1 MPMKRHRNHRRRKKR
16 EKKSH
21 PVLRVFSMLLIL
33 TMICQII
40 LPQVALADPDIDLTG
55 QDDYLVVHNASGTY
69 PVTGGPSLISVTK
82 ADNSAI
88 LPTGNT
94 YSNVPAG
101 AKLKITYVFHLEDGD
116 DEGTTEY
123 EYKDGSYFTFE
134 LPEGI
139 TFNNPVGAQSEI
151 HATDTTDPENP
162 VDWLLGTW
170 GIESDGKT
178 VRINLTDATSL
189 NAHKNRWG
197 AVNITGTFDAVEG
210 AEDPKSSIQLGTQTI
225 NFIRTL
231 PPPPEMGLAKEGSY
245 NPSDNTITWKV
256 TVTPPTGVALTGYK
270 LADSYSANQTYVAE
284 SFQNGGI
291 SVADAELE
299 FATNKITYTFPDP
312 TDGTQI
318 ITYKTSPNTFGAETG
333 NSAATDGSNFT
344 NNASILRGE
353 DTIKG
358 PVNAAVAVDWI
369 NKSGTN
375 ENNDE
380 HIMKWT
386 INVTV
391 PEGGT
396 ITGVSV
402 KDTLSSGQEM
412 VKISPYLAQ
421 YKVGTGTAQ
430 NMSEDNSGDN
440 ETYSVN
446 GQEITFNLPDLS
458 EDTTIVYYT
467 KITNP
472 QASLNNNGTITFT
485 NLAALSW
492 DQMPSGT
499 STSPSDK
506 SNVDIV
512 GSGGLLSKGSGG
524 GTENY
529 GVGKDIIQWTITV
542 NQSKITIQD
551 AVIEDSIPVGQVLLI
566 DSTHPFIVK
575 KGASNYFTTT
585 TAATDVG
592 FSSTDSFTNKFKY
605 IFDDE
610 DTLTPGNTIA
620 STYTIHYYTR
630 IIDTTAG
637 NKNDTTG
644 LELLYSNGSKSYG
657 NDVKLTRTGD
667 TEVTTSGT
675 KSYNSQ
681 MLAKST
687 PIAYNYSDRTTQWR
701 LVVNRNRLPLNN
713 AVITD
718 TLPAGLELLIGPEYS
733 FAVVNSTTSTTIATT
748 PSSGVTGSTNF
759 TVELPASTSDQY
771 TITFFTKLTDEAL
784 VSQGQANKTYTN
796 TARLDADEVSNL
808 TATANITV
816 GNPVVTKG
824 YTYETGSDIIKWSAA
839 INAGQVELKDAVI
852 SDQLNADLILDP
864 ASVKLYKVNVS
875 SSGVVAAASSGIE
888 VDPEDYTVTLPT
900 TQNNNTFKV
909 NLPDGDKAY
918 RLEFDTFIVADNLN
932 VVNHI
937 SLTGETGSPA
947 GNANAAQ
954 ITINNLWASGGSG
967 SKSLTVHKVDE
978 NGNPMEGATYRLLNV
993 NKQPIRKSGA
1003 YQEATTDVNG
1013 NAIFKNLAS
1022 WVFYVVEVS
1031 PPEGY
1036 LINPNYVG
1044 GDRLNSDLTFETSDA
1059 PALGT
1064 LNFTKEA
1071 ADGTPLSG
1079 GLFTLTGKD
1088 YLDNT
1093 INKTAASV
1101 NGVVTFTNLPLGDY
1115 TVEETTAPEG
1125 YVETSEVITAKV
1137 AYNSD
1142 MTDVDVIITS
1152 VSNKLVNQ
1160 PLPVATI
1167 TLNKVNNKSEPLE
1180 GAEFT
1185 LYDNHGAAIGTAIS
1199 QANGEVVFNE
1209 VPAGTFTIRETKA
1222 PNGFYNSGSAINV
1235 VVTYNADRT
1244 DTIVTVTP
1252 GTTVQNNP
1260 IVIPPPATPTA
1271 TIELIK
1277 TNGTNSL
1284 AGATFELYDS
1294 NGSFVQRAVSTSN
1307 GLVKFTGVEVG
1318 DYTIRETIAPK
1329 NYVRSDEVITAVVT
1343 YNAMNNSATAKVTP
1357 EGPIVNNLDETL
1369 SGTIELLKTN
1379 KSGQPLAGA
1388 AFELYNA
1395 KGSAISIATSGTNG
1409 KVVFKGVPLGNYT
1422 IREISAPVNYVKS
1435 DAVITAVVSY
1445 NEQDG
1450 NTLVTLSPDEPVVN
1464 VLDPTLSGIIELMKV
1479 DEKGQPLSGAVFEL
1493 YDEKGNIIREATSD
1507 SKGKVSFLEVPL
1519 GSYTLKEKSA
1529 PKGYEGSDTISNAKI
1544 TLSTVG
1550 TTVKASPYKIIN
1562 TLKDINVSKGA
1573 VITIHKVDSVTKEPL
1588 GGAEFTLTSAEGL
1601 IKLTAVSD
1609 KAGIVEFSDIPPGD
1623 YVITET
1629 KAPKGYN
1636 KNRTPITLTAEN
1648 DSLYSYMVENS
1659 ASDFSSPTGNSSQN
1673 GSDFSTPTG
1682 NSSQHGSEDGIST
1695 GSILPQAGGFMDSAV
1710 LITLGVI
1717 LILTGVVILEVRR
1730 RKKRSSWE

>member
-1 MPMKRHRNHRRRKKR
+1 MKRHRNHRRRQHKER
-16 EKKSH
+16 KSH
-21 PVLRVFSMLLIL
+21 PVLRVFSMLIIL
-33 TMICQII
+33 TMLCQMI
-40 LPQVALADPDIDLTG
+40 LPQVALADPDINLTG
-55 QDDYLVVHNASGTY
+55 QDDYLVVHNASGEY
-69 PVTGGPSLISVTK
+69 RFTGGPSVVTVTK
-82 ADNSAI
+82 SDNSAI
-88 LPTGNT
+88 LPTGST

-123 EYKDGSYFTFE
+123 EYQDGSYFTFE

-151 HATDTTDPENP
+151 YATDTTDSENP
-162 VDWLLGTW
+162 VNWLLGTW

-178 VRINLTDATSL
+178 VRINLTNATSI

-210 AEDPKSSIQLGTQTI
+210 AENPESSMQLGTQTI

-231 PPPPEMGLAKEGSY
+231 PPPPEIGLAKEGSY
-245 NPSDNTITWKV
+245 NPSDNTITWKI
-256 TVTPPTGVALTGYK
+256 TVTPPTGVTLTGYK
-270 LADSYSANQTYVAE
+270 LVDSYSSNQDYVTG
-284 SFQNGGI
+284 SFMNDGTSTSI
-291 SVADAELE
+291 PDTELE

-312 TDGTQI
+312 TNGEQT

-333 NSAATDGSNFT
+333 NSAAADKSNFT
-344 NNASILRGE
+344 NGASILRGE

-358 PVNAAVAVDWI
+358 PVSAAVAVDWI
-369 NKSGTN
+369 NKSGAE
-375 ENNDE
+375 ENNDD
-380 HIMKWT
+380 HVMKWT

-402 KDTLSSGQEM
+402 KDTLSSGQE
-412 VKISPYLAQ
+412 VINDSTYPSQ

-430 NMSEDNSGDN
+430 NMSENISGSVG
-440 ETYSVN
+440 TYSLS
-446 GQEITFNLPDLS
+446 GQAITFNLPDLS
-458 EDTTIVYYT
+458 EDAQIVYYT

-472 QASLNNNGTITFT
+472 QTSLNNNGTITFT

-492 DQMPSGT
+492 NQMPSGT
-499 STSPSDK
+499 STSPSDNA
-506 SNVDIV
+506 SVDIV
-512 GSGGLLSKGSGG
+512 GSGGLLSKDASGG
-524 GTENY
+524 SENY
-529 GVGKDIIQWTITV
+529 GDGKDIIQWTITV

-566 DSTHPFIVK
+566 DGTHPFTVK
-575 KGASNYFTTT
+575 KGSSNYFTTT
-585 TAATDVG
+585 SAASNAG
-592 FSSTDSFTNKFKY
+592 FSSTDSFKNKFKY
-605 IFDDE
+605 VFDDE
-610 DTLTPGNTIA
+610 DIVTPGNSIV
-620 STYTIHYYTR
+620 SSYMIQYYTQ
-630 IIDTTAG
+630 IIDTTPG

-687 PIAYNYSDRTTQWR
+687 PVAYNYTDRTTQWR

-713 AVITD
+713 AIITD
-718 TLPAGLELLIGPEYS
+718 TLPAGLELLIGTGYP
-733 FAVVNSTTSTTIATT
+733 FVVTNNTTSTTLATT
-748 PSSGVTGSTNF
+748 PTSGVTGSTSF
-759 TVELPASTSDQY
+759 TVNLPVSTLDQY
-771 TITFFTKLTDEAL
+771 TITFYTKLTDAAL
-784 VSQGQANKTYTN
+784 VSQGQTNKTYTN

-816 GNPVVTKG
+816 GNPVVTKA
-824 YTYETGSDIIKWSAA
+824 YTYTAGSDIIKWSAA

-864 ASVKLYKVNVS
+864 TSVKLYKVTVS
-875 SSGVVAAASSGIE
+875 SSGVVAAASAGTE

-900 TQNNNTFKV
+900 TLNNNTFKV
-909 NLPDGDKAY
+909 NLPDGDQAY

-937 SLTGETGSPA
+937 SLTGETGSPT

-967 SKSLTVHKVDE
+967 SNTLTVHKVDE
-978 NGNPMEGATYRLLNV
+978 KGNPMEGATYRLLNV
-993 NKQPIRKSGA
+993 NKLPIKKGGA
-1003 YQEATTDVNG
+1003 FQEATTDVNG
-1013 NAIFKNLAS
+1013 NALFKNLAS

-1044 GDRLNSDLTFETSDA
+1044 GERLSTNLTVNTSDE

-1064 LNFTKEA
+1064 LSFTKEA
-1071 ADGTPLSG
+1071 ADGTLLSG
-1079 GLFTLTGKD
+1079 GKFTLTGTD
-1088 YLDNT
+1088 YLN
-1093 INKTAASV
+1093 NAVNQTAASV
-1101 NGVVTFTNLPLGDY
+1101 NGVVTFTNLPLGEY
-1115 TVEETTAPEG
+1115 TVEETIAPEG
-1125 YVETSEVITAKV
+1125 YVETSEVITAEV
-1137 AYNSD
+1137 VYNAD
-1142 MTDVDVIITS
+1142 MTDVDVVITS

-1167 TLNKVNNKSEPLE
+1167 TLNKVNNKAEPLE

-1185 LYDNHGAAIGTAIS
+1185 LYDNHGAAVGTATS
-1199 QANGEVVFNE
+1199 QVNGEVVFSDI
-1209 VPAGTFTIRETKA
+1209 PAGTFTIRETKA
-1222 PNGFYNSGSAINV
+1222 PNGFYNSGSAITAV
-1235 VVTYNADRT
+1235 ITYNADRT

-1260 IVIPPPATPTA
+1260 VIIPPLATPTA

-1284 AGATFELYDS
+1284 AGATFELYDDKD
-1294 NGSFVQRAVSTSN
+1294 SFVQRAVSSSD

-1318 DYTIRETIAPK
+1318 NYTIRETIAPK

-1343 YNAMNNSATAKVTP
+1343 YNAMNNSAIAKVTP
-1357 EGPIVNNLDETL
+1357 EGPIINVLDETL

-1379 KSGQPLAGA
+1379 KSGQPLSGA
-1388 AFELYNA
+1388 AFELYNS
-1395 KGSAISIATSGTNG
+1395 KGIAISIATSGTNG
-1409 KVVFKGVPLGNYT
+1409 KVIFKGVPLGNYT
-1422 IREISAPVNYVKS
+1422 IREISAPSKYMKS

-1450 NTLVTLSPDEPVVN
+1450 NILVTLSPDEPVVN
-1464 VLDPTLSGIIELMKV
+1464 VLDPTLSGTIELLKIN
-1479 DEKGQPLSGAVFEL
+1479 ETGEPLSGAVFEL
-1493 YDEKGNIIREATSD
+1493 YDENGNAIKEATSD

-1519 GSYTLKEKSA
+1519 GSYTLKEISA
-1529 PKGYEGSDTISNAKI
+1529 PKGYEGSDVIASAKV
-1544 TLSTVG
+1544 TLSTAG
-1550 TTVKASPYKIIN
+1550 TIVKANPYKIIN
-1562 TLKDINVSKGA
+1562 TLIDINVSKGA
-1573 VITIHKVDSVTKEPL
+1573 IITIHKVDSVTKEPL
-1588 GGAEFTLTSAEGL
+1588 AGAEFTLTSIEGL
-1601 IKLTAVSD
+1601 IKLTAISD
-1609 KAGIVEFSDIPPGD
+1609 KDGIVEFSDLPPGN
-1623 YVITET
+1623 YTITET

-1636 KNRTPITLTAEN
+1636 KNRTPITLVAEN
-1648 DSLYSYMVENS
+1648 DSLYSYVVENS
-1659 ASDFSSPTGNSSQN
+1659 VGDYSSPTGNSSQQ
-1673 GSDFSTPTG
+1673 GSD
-1682 NSSQHGSEDGIST
+1682 DGIST
-1695 GSILPQAGGFMDSAV
+1695 GSILPQAGGFMDAAV

-1730 RKKRSSWE
+1730 RKKRNSWE

>member
-1 MPMKRHRNHRRRKKR
+1 MKRHSNHRRRQDR
-16 EKKSH
+16 ERKNH
-21 PVLRVFSMLLIL
+21 PALRVFSMLLIL
-33 TMICQII
+33 TMLCQII
-40 LPQVALADPDIDLTG
+40 LPQVALATPDINLTG
-55 QDDYLVVHNASGTY
+55 QDEYLVVHNTSGAY
-69 PVTGGPSLISVTK
+69 PVTGGPSAVTVTRS
-82 ADNSAI
+82 DNSVI
-88 LPTGNT
+88 LPSGNT

-116 DEGTTEY
+116 EEGTTEY
-123 EYKDGSYFTFE
+123 EYEDDSYFTFD

-151 HATDTTDPENP
+151 HAIDTTDPENP
-162 VDWLLGTW
+162 VDWILGTW

-178 VRINLTDATSL
+178 VRINLTDAASL

-210 AEDPKSSIQLGTQTI
+210 AEDPESSMQLGTQTI

-231 PPPPEMGLAKEGSY
+231 PPPPEIGLAKVGSY
-245 NPSDNTITWKV
+245 DPSDNTITWEV

-270 LADSYSANQTYVAE
+270 LVDSYSSNQTYVAE

-291 SVADAELE
+291 SVADIGLE
-299 FATNKITYTFPDP
+299 FAANKITYTFPDP
-312 TDGTQI
+312 TDGIQT

-333 NSAATDGSNFT
+333 DSAAAEESNFT

-369 NKSGTN
+369 NKSGAN
-375 ENNDE
+375 ENNEE

-391 PEGGT
+391 PAGGT

-412 VKISPYLAQ
+412 VKIAPYLAQ

-430 NMSEDNSGDN
+430 DMSEDSSGD
-440 ETYSVN
+440 EGTYSVN

-472 QASLNNNGTITFT
+472 QASLNNNGTVTFT

-492 DQMPSGT
+492 DQMPSGIL
-499 STSPSDK
+499 TSPSDK
-506 SNVDIV
+506 GSVDIV
-512 GSGGLLSKGSGG
+512 GSGGLLSKGAGS
-524 GTENY
+524 TVNY
-529 GVGKDIIQWTITV
+529 GVGSDIIHWTITV

-551 AVIEDSIPVGQVLLI
+551 AVIEDDIPEGQILLI
-566 DSTHPFIVK
+566 DGTHPFTIK
-575 KGASNYFTTT
+575 KGTTSYFTTT
-585 TAATDVG
+585 SAANAGG
-592 FSSTDSFTNKFKY
+592 FSSTDGFVNDFTY

-610 DTLTPGNTIA
+610 DTLTPEKTIA
-620 STYTIHYYTR
+620 ATYTIDYYTR

-644 LELLYSNGSKSYG
+644 LELLYANKRVDYE
-657 NDVKLTRTGD
+657 NDVKLSRTGD
-667 TEVTTSGT
+667 SEVSTSGT

-687 PIAYNYSDRTTQWR
+687 PVEYNYTDRTTQWR
-701 LVVNRNRLPLNN
+701 LVINRNRLPLSN

-718 TLPAGLELLIGPEYS
+718 TLPPGLELLIGPSYAFKVE
-733 FAVVNSTTSTTIATT
+733 NNTTSIPLATAPT
-748 PSSGVTGSTNF
+748 SGMTGSTSF
-759 TVELPASTSDQY
+759 TVDLPALTSDQY

-784 VSQGQANKTYTN
+784 ILQGQANKTYEN
-796 TARLDADEVSNL
+796 RARLDADEVSNL

-816 GNPVVTKG
+816 SNPVVTKG

-839 INAGQVELKDAVI
+839 INAGQVELQDAVI
-852 SDQLNADLILDP
+852 SDQLNTDLMLDP
-864 ASVKLYKVNVS
+864 LSVKLYEVNVS
-875 SSGVVAAASSGIE
+875 STGVVAAASTGTL

-900 TQNNNTFKV
+900 AQNSNTFKV
-909 NLPDGDKAY
+909 NLPDGAQAY

-932 VVNHI
+932 VVNQI
-937 SLTGETGSPA
+937 SLTGETGSPT
-947 GNANAAQ
+947 GNANATQ

-978 NGNPMEGATYRLLNV
+978 KGDPIEGATYRLLNV
-993 NKQPIRKSGA
+993 NKQPIKKSGA
-1003 YQEATTDVNG
+1003 FQEATTDVNG
-1013 NAIFKNLAS
+1013 NAVFKNLAS
-1022 WVFYVVEVS
+1022 WVFYVVEVT
-1031 PPEGY
+1031 PPDGY
-1036 LINPNYVG
+1036 LLNPNYVG
-1044 GDRLNSDLTFETSDA
+1044 GDRLNTDLTFETSDA

-1071 ADGTPLSG
+1071 ADGTLLSG
-1079 GLFTLTGKD
+1079 GEFTLTGTD
-1088 YLDNT
+1088 YLN
-1093 INKTAASV
+1093 NAVNQTAASI

-1115 TVEETTAPEG
+1115 TVEETIAPDG
-1125 YVETSEVITAKV
+1125 YVETSEVITAEV
-1137 AYNSD
+1137 VYNAD
-1142 MTDVDVIITS
+1142 MTDVDVVITS

-1185 LYDNHGAAIGTAIS
+1185 IYDNHGAAIGTAIS
-1199 QANGEVVFNE
+1199 QTNGDVVFSE

-1222 PNGFYNSGSAINV
+1222 PNGFLNSGSAITA

-1252 GTTVQNNP
+1252 GTTIQNNP
-1260 IVIPPPATPTA
+1260 VVIPPPATPTA
-1271 TIELIK
+1271 TIELTK

-1284 AGATFELYDS
+1284 AGATFELYDEM
-1294 NGSFVQRAVSTSN
+1294 GSFVQRAVSSSD
-1307 GLVKFTGVEVG
+1307 GLVKFTDVEVG
-1318 DYTIRETIAPK
+1318 NYTIRETIAPK
-1329 NYVRSDEVITAVVT
+1329 NYIRSDEVITAVVT

-1357 EGPIVNNLDETL
+1357 EGPIVNVLDGTL

-1395 KGSAISIATSGTNG
+1395 SGSAISIATSGTNG
-1409 KVVFKGVPLGNYT
+1409 KVIFKGVPLGNYT
-1422 IREISAPVNYVKS
+1422 IREISAPANYIKS

-1445 NEQDG
+1445 NEQEG
-1450 NTLVTLSPDEPVVN
+1450 NTLVTLSPNEPVVN
-1464 VLDPTLSGIIELMKV
+1464 VLDPTISGTIELLKV
-1479 DEKGQPLSGAVFEL
+1479 DDKGQPLSGAVFEL
-1493 YDEKGNIIREATSD
+1493 YDENGNAIREATSD
-1507 SKGKVSFLEVPL
+1507 SKGKVSFLEVSL

-1529 PKGYEGSDTISNAKI
+1529 PKGYEVSDVISNAKI
-1544 TLSTVG
+1544 TLSTAG
-1550 TTVKASPYKIIN
+1550 TTVKASPYKIVN

-1573 VITIHKVDSVTKEPL
+1573 VITIHKVDSATKEPL
-1588 GGAEFTLTSAEGL
+1588 EGAEFTLTSKEGL

-1609 KAGIVEFSDIPPGD
+1609 KDGIVKFSDLPPGN
-1623 YVITET
+1623 YTISET

-1636 KNRTPITLTAEN
+1636 KNRTPMKLIAEN
-1648 DSLYSYMVENS
+1648 NSLYSYVVENS
-1659 ASDFSSPTGNSSQN
+1659 ASDFSSPAGNSSQN

-1682 NSSQHGSEDGIST
+1682 NSSQNGSEEGIST

-1710 LITLGVI
+1710 LITFGVI

>member
-1 MPMKRHRNHRRRKKR
+1 MKRHRNHRRRQKR
-16 EKKSH
+16 ERKSH

-33 TMICQII
+33 TMLCQII
-40 LPQVALADPDIDLTG
+40 LPQVALADPDINLTG

-69 PVTGGPSLISVTK
+69 PVTGGPSVISVTK
-82 ADNSAI
+82 SDNSAI
-88 LPTGNT
+88 LPSGNT

-123 EYKDGSYFTFE
+123 EYKDGSFFTFE

-151 HATDTTDPENP
+151 YATDTTDPDNP
-162 VDWLLGTW
+162 VNWLLGTW
-170 GIESDGKT
+170 GIESDGKA
-178 VRINLTDATSL
+178 VRINLADAASL

-197 AVNITGTFDAVEG
+197 AVNITGTFDAVQG
-210 AEDPKSSIQLGTQTI
+210 AEDPESSMQLGTQTI
-225 NFIRTL
+225 NFVRTL
-231 PPPPEMGLAKEGSY
+231 PPPPEIGLAKEGSY
-245 NPSDNTITWKV
+245 NPSDNTITWKI

-270 LADSYSANQTYVAE
+270 VVDSYSSNQDYVIG
-284 SFQNGGI
+284 SFGNDDIGSI
-291 SVADAELE
+291 SDTELE

-312 TDGTQI
+312 TDGTQT

-333 NSAATDGSNFT
+333 NSAAAEVSNFT
-344 NNASILRGE
+344 NSASILRGE

-358 PVNAAVAVDWI
+358 PVNAAVAVDWM
-369 NKSGTN
+369 NKSGEKVAGDN
-375 ENNDE
+375 

-386 INVTV
+386 VNVTV
-391 PEGGT
+391 PAGGT

-402 KDTLSSGQEM
+402 KDTLSSGHEM
-412 VKISPYLAQ
+412 INEDGYKPQ
-421 YKVGTGTAQ
+421 YKLETGTAQ
-430 NMSEDNSGDN
+430 EMANGSGTG
-440 ETYSVN
+440 TYSIN
-446 GQEITFNLPDLS
+446 PINTQEITFNLPDLS
-458 EDTTIVYYT
+458 EDTQIVYYT
-467 KITNP
+467 KISNP
-472 QASLNNNGTITFT
+472 QTALNNNGTITFT

-499 STSPSDK
+499 ATSPSDK
-506 SNVDIV
+506 ASVDIV
-512 GSGGLLSKGSGG
+512 GSGGLLSKGSVG

-542 NQSKITIQD
+542 NQSKISIQD

-566 DSTHPFIVK
+566 DATHPFIVK
-575 KGASNYFTTT
+575 KGTSDYFTTT
-585 TAATDVG
+585 SSATNLG
-592 FSSTDSFTNKFKY
+592 FSSTDGFVNKFKY

-620 STYTIHYYTR
+620 STYTIQYYTR
-630 IIDTTAG
+630 IIDTTPG

-644 LELLYSNGSKSYG
+644 LELLYSNGSKSYN

-687 PIAYNYSDRTTQWR
+687 PVAYNYTDRTTQWR

-718 TLPAGLELLIGPEYS
+718 TLPAGLELLIGPGYS
-733 FAVVNSTTSTTIATT
+733 FTVVNSTTSTTIATA
-748 PSSGVTGSTNF
+748 PSSGVTGSTSF
-759 TVELPASTSDQY
+759 TFDLPASTSDQY

-784 VSQGQANKTYTN
+784 ISQGQANKTYTN
-796 TARLDADEVSNL
+796 TARLNADEVSNL
-808 TATANITV
+808 TATAAITV
-816 GNPVVTKG
+816 SNPVVTKG

-839 INAGQVELKDAVI
+839 INAGKVDLKDAVI
-852 SDQLNADLILDP
+852 SDQLNTDLILDP
-864 ASVKLYKVNVS
+864 LSVKLYEVNVS
-875 SSGVVAAASSGIE
+875 STGVVAAASTGSL
-888 VDPEDYTVTLPT
+888 VDTEDYTITLPT
-900 TQNNNTFKV
+900 TQNSNTFKV
-909 NLPDGDKAY
+909 NLPDGAQAY

-937 SLTGETGSPA
+937 SLTGETGSPT

-978 NGNPMEGATYRLLNV
+978 KGNPMEGATYRLLNV

-1003 YQEATTDVNG
+1003 FQEATTDVNG
-1013 NAIFKNLAS
+1013 NAVFKNLAS

-1031 PPEGY
+1031 PPDGY

-1044 GDRLNSDLTFETSDA
+1044 GERLNDNLTFETSDA

-1079 GLFTLTGKD
+1079 GEFTLNGTD
-1088 YLDNT
+1088 YLSNS

-1101 NGVVTFTNLPLGDY
+1101 NGVVTFTNLPLGEY
-1115 TVEETTAPEG
+1115 TVEETIAPEG
-1125 YVETSEVITAKV
+1125 YVETSEVITAEV
-1137 AYNSD
+1137 VYNAD

-1199 QANGEVVFNE
+1199 QANGEVVFSE

-1222 PNGFYNSGSAINV
+1222 PNGFYNSGSVITA

-1260 IVIPPPATPTA
+1260 VVIPSPATPTA

-1284 AGATFELYDS
+1284 AGATFELYDDK
-1294 NGSFVQRAVSTSN
+1294 GSFVQRAVSSSD

-1318 DYTIRETIAPK
+1318 DYTLRETIAPK
-1329 NYVRSDEVITAVVT
+1329 NYVRSNEVITVVVT

-1357 EGPIVNNLDETL
+1357 EGPIVNTLDKTL

-1388 AFELYNA
+1388 AFELYDE

-1409 KVVFKGVPLGNYT
+1409 KVVFKGVPLGKYT
-1422 IREISAPVNYVKS
+1422 IREINAPAKYIKS

-1464 VLDPTLSGIIELMKV
+1464 VLDPTLSGTIELLKV

-1493 YDEKGNIIREATSD
+1493 YNEKGIVIKEATSD
-1507 SKGKVSFLEVPL
+1507 SKGKVIFLEVPL

-1529 PKGYEGSDTISNAKI
+1529 PKGYEGSDVISNAKI
-1544 TLSTVG
+1544 TLSSVG
-1550 TTVKASPYKIIN
+1550 TTVKASPYKIVN
-1562 TLKDINVSKGA
+1562 TLKDINVTRGA
-1573 VITIHKVDSVTKEPL
+1573 IITIHKVDSVTKEPL
-1588 GGAEFTLTSAEGL
+1588 EGAEFTLTSAEGL
-1601 IKLTAVSD
+1601 IKLSAVSD
-1609 KAGIVEFSDIPPGD
+1609 EVGIVEFSDIPPGE
-1623 YVITET
+1623 YTITET

-1636 KNRTPITLTAEN
+1636 KNTTPITLIAEN
-1648 DSLYSYMVENS
+1648 DSLYSYVIENS
-1659 ASDFSSPTGNSSQN
+1659 ASDSTSPTGNSSQQ
-1673 GSDFSTPTG
+1673 GGDFSTSTG

-1710 LITLGVI
+1710 LITLGII
-1717 LILTGVVILEVRR
+1717 LILTGVVILEIRR
-1730 RKKRSSWE
+1730 RKKRSSWD